1 MNLRL
6 GTDLDI
12 TFHRTCRVPRT
23 NKVNALPASLGNFPI
38 YRVADYTGN
47 VPKDWQAEGHFIPMW
62 PHEAMWMSF
71 SPKNTVALM
80 VGAGMVNA
88 ITGERI
94 TSTLSNTQNY
104 VACPPQPWLDGF
116 KPTAGE
122 KVFQFVA
129 AQLGSGETA
138 EEQILGTAEFGG
150 IQFGLFKPKIAL
162 ISTDTLHEFAISAGP
177 STTPR
182 MYRAAGATGMSVMS
196 SFSAGPLG
204 AGVDARSMGLGAGGS
219 IRQKIYP
226 DPYLNGRD
234 VNEVWHAEPSD
245 KGYVYIV
252 HASDFKSITGMAAP
266 LSPITYKTYQEQHLP
281 WFGLPDGNWD
291 DTKGGEAIDNLKPVS
306 GGPHPTDA
314 DALEVNP
321 TTSDL
326 WK

>member
-1 MNLRL
+1 
-6 GTDLDI
+6 
-12 TFHRTCRVPRT
+12 
-23 NKVNALPASLGNFPI
+23 
-38 YRVADYTGN
+38 
-47 VPKDWQAEGHFIPMW
+47 
-62 PHEAMWMSF
+62 
-71 SPKNTVALM
+71 M

-94 TSTLSNTQNY
+94 TATLSNTQNY
-104 VACPPQPWLDGF
+104 VVCPPQPWLDGF

-162 ISTDTLHEFAISAGP
+162 ISANTIHEYALSAVASP
-177 STTPR
+177 APR
-182 MYRAAGATGMSVMS
+182 MYRSAGMTGQSVS
-196 SFSAGPLG
+196 SFSAGQSF
-204 AGVDARSMGLGAGGS
+204 AGLDARSMGLGAGGS

-245 KGYVYIV
+245 KGYIYIV
-252 HASDFKSITGMAAP
+252 HANDFKSITGKDAP
-266 LSPITYKTYQEQHLP
+266 ASPITYKTYQEQHLP
-281 WFGLPDGNWD
+281 WFGLPDGEWD
-291 DTKGGEAIDNLKPVS
+291 DTKGGEAINNLKPVS
-306 GGPHPTDA
+306 GNPSATDA